1 MAPKIL
7 IVKTT
12 SMGDVIHALPAI
24 HDIRRAMPKAQID
37 WLVESSFADIPTLS
51 ADVDRVFK
59 VSVRRWRK
67 SLFSKETR
75 KEISAVKTALEAQK
89 YDCVIDLQGLLKSA
103 WLSRWANAPIC
114 GYDSHSIKE
123 PIASWFYKS
132 KFSISKSRSAID
144 RCRALCAKALGYEYD
159 GTQIDFGLSF
169 NAVVQTHKPYVTF
182 LVNTS
187 RETKLWPEDKWIEL
201 GTNLVRKGFGVQLL
215 WASPEE
221 HERVKRLA
229 QGIGED
235 AFVHPR
241 LRIAE
246 CAEVLAGSSLIVGV
260 DTGLT
265 HLGAATDRPTVGLF
279 LDYPIELVGL
289 TGKNVR
295 SLGGVNANPSV
306 EEVLEAI
313 KEVQS

>member
-37 WLVESSFADIPTLS
+37 WLVEGSFADIPSLS
-51 ADVDRVFK
+51 GDVDRVFK
-59 VSVRRWRK
+59 VAVRRWRK
-67 SLFSKETR
+67 SLFAKETR
-75 KEISAVKTALEAQK
+75 TEISAVKKALLAQK
-89 YDCVIDLQGLLKSA
+89 YDCVIDLQGLMKSA
-103 WLSRWANAPIC
+103 LLARWANAPIC
-114 GYDSHSIKE
+114 GYDSRSIKE

-159 GTQIDFGLSF
+159 GTQIDFGLTF
-169 NAVVQTHKPYVTF
+169 KTAVQTHKPYAAF

-187 RETKLWPEDKWIEL
+187 RETKLWPEAKWIEL
-201 GTNLVRKGFGVQLL
+201 GRELAQKGLGIRFL

-229 QGIGED
+229 EAIGE
-235 AFVHPR
+235 AAYVHPR
-241 LRIAE
+241 LSIAE
-246 CAEVLAGSSLIVGV
+246 CAEVLAGSTLVVGV

-265 HLGAATDRPTVGLF
+265 HLAAATDRPTVGLF

-289 TGKNVR
+289 TGKSVR
-295 SLGGVNANPSV
+295 RLGGVNANPSV
-306 EEVLEAI
+306 DEVLAAI
-313 KEVQS
+313 

>member
-12 SMGDVIHALPAI
+12 SMGDVIHALPAVN
-24 HDIRRAMPKAQID
+24 DIRRAMPKAQID
-37 WLVESSFADIPTLS
+37 WLVEGSFSDIPAMS
-51 ADVDRVFK
+51 GAVDHVFK
-59 VSVRRWRK
+59 VAVRRWRK
-67 SLFSKETR
+67 SLFAKETR
-75 KEISAVKTALEAQK
+75 QEIAAVKKALYAQK
-89 YDCVIDLQGLLKSA
+89 YDCVIDLQGLVKSA
-103 WLSRWANAPIC
+103 WLARWANAPIC
-114 GYDSHSIKE
+114 GYDSRSIKE

-159 GTQIDFGLSF
+159 GKQIDFGLSF
-169 NAVVQTHKPYVTF
+169 KTGVNARQPYATF

-187 RETKLWPEDKWIEL
+187 RETKLWPEEKWIAL
-201 GTNLVRKGFGVQLL
+201 GRCLAQQGLGVRFL
-215 WASPEE
+215 WAAPDEY
-221 HERVKRLA
+221 ERVQRLA
-229 QGIGED
+229 QGIGEA

-241 LRIAE
+241 LSIAE
-246 CAEVLAGSSLIVGV
+246 CGEILAGSTLVVGV

-265 HLGAATDRPTVGLF
+265 HLAAATDRPTVGLF

-289 TGKNVR
+289 TGKCVR
-295 SLGGVNANPSV
+295 SLGGVDANPSV
-306 EEVLEAI
+306 DEVLTAI

>member
-37 WLVESSFADIPTLS
+37 WLVEGSFSDIPSLS
-51 ADVDRVFK
+51 EDVNRVFK
-59 VSVRRWRK
+59 VAVRRWRK

-75 KEISAVKTALEAQK
+75 QEISAVKKALLAQK
-89 YDCVIDLQGLLKSA
+89 YDCVIDLQGLMKSA
-103 WLSRWANAPIC
+103 LLARWANAPIC
-114 GYDSHSIKE
+114 GYDSRSIKE
-123 PIASWFYKS
+123 PVASWFYKS

-144 RCRALCAKALGYEYD
+144 RCRALCAKSLGYEYD
-159 GTQIDFGLSF
+159 GTRIEFGLSF
-169 NAVVQTHKPYVTF
+169 KTAVQTHQPYVTF

-187 RETKLWPEDKWIEL
+187 RETKLWPEEKWIEL
-201 GTNLVRKGFGVQLL
+201 GRGMVQNGMGVHFL
-215 WASPEE
+215 WASTEE

-229 QGIGED
+229 AAIGEA

-241 LRIAE
+241 LSIAE
-246 CAEVLAGSSLIVGV
+246 CAEVLAGSTLVVGV

-265 HLGAATDRPTVGLF
+265 HLAAATDRPTVGLF

-289 TGKNVR
+289 TGKRVR

-306 EEVLEAI
+306 DEVLAAI